1 MPPGRCGRRGWVR
14 HRGRRRSWFGQSG
27 TFGTRA
33 PRASRSAL
41 ARSYRETRGWSARP
55 PQVHRDVRID
65 EPEGLRMV
73 VVDVGDEDRRE
84 GGRLP
89 GHLGL
94 VEGFR
99 GVEAGDALHQVEG
112 EVVSEAESFSRLK
125 ELDEVLLAEVE
136 WRAHVEPDPCV

>member
-1 MPPGRCGRRGWVR
+1 
-14 HRGRRRSWFGQSG
+14 
-27 TFGTRA
+27 
-33 PRASRSAL
+33 
-41 ARSYRETRGWSARP
+41 
-55 PQVHRDVRID
+55 
-65 EPEGLRMV
+65 MV

-89 GHLGL
+89 GHLGW

-136 WRAHVEPDPCV
+136 WRAHVEPDPCVAVLDEDLVPADLSDAAIESEVRHGRLGSAVNPRAAPRSRPEPPSSTGS